1 MKSLSH
7 SVCLFAL
14 LFLQTSCGNSS
25 KPQNRGAIVFGDSS
39 TIVTESD
46 LRLLRNNVTDI
57 VPQNQSTETDTAQA
71 LPAKPVDT
79 AKAIVAEEAVSR
91 DAPDVSTTEAI
102 EGLQAPFSSF
112 NLYIKGIKAR
122 AGKKVNWQSAPGA
135 SFTLEEGSLASK
147 LIAVEKGTITKV
159 TQRVQTVVML
169 KTTNGKMFKL
179 TGLPSDQSA
188 WVALQAKNGQFNIK
202 GLNNKELKYDKKF
215 TANALK
221 NAVQKVARAQKWS
234 KKEEQKV
241 LQAIRTV
248 RSANQAPC
256 SIALQSVVWKISGK
270 DANGKSLEKEL
281 RIDINL

>member
-1 MKSLSH
+1 MKSLSY

-14 LFLQTSCGNSS
+14 LFVQASCGNDS

-46 LRLLRNNVTDI
+46 VRLLRNNVTDI

-79 AKAIVAEEAVSR
+79 AKAIVAETTAPQ
-91 DAPDVSTTEAI
+91 APDVSTTEAI

-112 NLYIKGIKAR
+112 KLYIKGIKAR
-122 AGKKVNWQSAPGA
+122 AGKKVDWQSASGA
-135 SFTLEEGSLASK
+135 SFILEEGNLASK
-147 LIAVEKGTITKV
+147 VIAVEKGTITKV

-169 KTTNGKMFKL
+169 KTTYGKMFKL

-188 WVALQAKNGQFNIK
+188 WMALQAKNGQFNIK
-202 GLNNKELKYDKKF
+202 GLGKKELRYDKKF

-221 NAVQKVARAQKWS
+221 NAVQKLARSTKMS
-234 KKEEQKV
+234 KKEEQK
-241 LQAIRTV
+241 LLTAIRTV

-270 DANGKSLEKEL
+270 DAKGKSLDKEV

>member
-79 AKAIVAEEAVSR
+79 AKAIVAETTETAVP
-91 DAPDVSTTEAI
+91 DAPKAEAI

-112 NLYIKGIKAR
+112 SLYIKGIKAR
-122 AGKKVNWQSAPGA
+122 AGKKVDWQSAHGA

-159 TQRVQTVVML
+159 AQRVQTVVML

-179 TGLPSDQSA
+179 TGLPIDQSA
-188 WVALQAKNGQFNIK
+188 WIALSAKNGQFTIK
-202 GLNNKELKYDKKF
+202 GLSNKELKYEKKF